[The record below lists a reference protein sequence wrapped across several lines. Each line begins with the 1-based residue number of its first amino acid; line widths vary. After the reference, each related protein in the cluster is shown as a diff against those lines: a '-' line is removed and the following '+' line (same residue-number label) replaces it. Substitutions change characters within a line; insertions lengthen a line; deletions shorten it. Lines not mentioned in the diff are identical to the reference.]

1 MSQNIDC
8 LRQVFAGQ
16 AHTLTFPGL
25 LLEPNMISRPANNRY
40 WGQSLHSV
48 SITKSL
54 VFMRA
59 RRARE
64 HLYLRSVSCNCTPR
78 CAKWA
83 VTRQED
89 PGVLTWLWLFL
100 SPLFSLL
107 WATCFLFLL
116 GDFGDWI
123 KIYIFSQNFWKMI
136 RVKSYSL
143 FLTTKEMSFDESL
156 QYINFAAWQKLAT
169 PNDERYPNYSLLCF
183 DSSNQQ
189 NRLLSNNMCSG
200 KKINRS
206 PHCDVMKHPF
216 ERNYLNI
223 DLWT

>member
-1 MSQNIDC
+1 MCFRPHWSPLEDMSQNIDC

-83 VTRQED
+83 VTRQEHS
-89 PGVLTWLWLFL
+89 GLCWLDSDFSCHHSSL
-100 SPLFSLL
+100 SSGPHVSCSYLVTLVTESKFTYFHKTFEK
-107 WATCFLFLL
+107 W
-116 GDFGDWI
+116 FG
-123 KIYIFSQNFWKMI
+123 
-136 RVKSYSL
+136 
-143 FLTTKEMSFDESL
+143 
-156 QYINFAAWQKLAT
+156 
-169 PNDERYPNYSLLCF
+169 
-183 DSSNQQ
+183 
-189 NRLLSNNMCSG
+189 
-200 KKINRS
+200 
-206 PHCDVMKHPF
+206 
-216 ERNYLNI
+216 
-223 DLWT
+223 